1 MEITTMLNISFLI
14 TLLSSIIEI
23 WVCKKVFDYTSKIKT
38 NSMKLNISFLIA
50 VFVLIFI
57 FYLNI
62 DPNIRVLICIIST
75 YSIYKFNYRVNF
87 TKCLI
92 VVFSYWMLLIGIDAL
107 TMSLTLFINNLDS
120 MNILL
125 EENFY
130 RYECLFISKVFLF
143 FMLFIYKVSF
153 NSVKIGKKEIYLSIP
168 IVSNLI
174 SFIIFYKCIFSF
186 INISSSTKFDIMIMA
201 LLLTASN
208 IALIVGIIKMLRDN
222 KKYLELLKLQEKT
235 NLEHNYYQNVKN
247 NYIKTKELYH
257 DMKNHIIC
265 IKEMSKNNYDTSNYI
280 KNLEKKLDEYNN
292 MFDTG
297 NIALN
302 IILKEKKELCIKKEI
317 RFITGIDFSQCN
329 FINEEDVCSIFA
341 NAIDNAIEAC
351 DKIKKGNKSI
361 SLQGRLINNFFVIKI
376 SNTKS
381 NVIIEKKKNF
391 ITTKKNKEFHG
402 LGIKSIKNTLEKY
415 AGTATI
421 EFTDTMFSLNI
432 LIPLNNPYSNNSD
445 ITKMTESKSY
455 D

>member
-1 MEITTMLNISFLI
+1 MESFIMLDFFITIV
-14 TLLSSIIEI
+14 SSIIEI
-23 WVCKKVFDYTSKIKT
+23 WACKKVFDYTSKIKT
-38 NSMKLNISFLIA
+38 NSMKLNISFLISI
-50 VFVLIFI
+50 FVIIFT

-87 TKCLI
+87 TKSLI

-107 TMSLTLFINNLDS
+107 AMSLTLFLNNLDS
-120 MNILL
+120 MNLLL

-130 RYECLFISKVFLF
+130 RYESLFISKVFLF
-143 FMLFIYKVSF
+143 FMLFIYKTTF
-153 NSVKIGKKEIYLSIP
+153 NSVKIGRKEIYLSIP
-168 IVSNLI
+168 IVSNLL

-186 INISSSTKFDIMIMA
+186 VNISASTKFDIMIMA

-208 IALIVGIIKMLRDN
+208 IALIVGIVKMLRDN

-257 DMKNHIIC
+257 DMKNHLIC

-280 KNLEKKLDEYNN
+280 KNLEKKLDKYNN

-302 IILKEKKELCIKKEI
+302 IILKEKKELCMKKEI
-317 RFITGIDFSQCN
+317 RFITGIDFTQCN
-329 FINEEDVCSIFA
+329 FINEEDVCSIFS

-351 DKIKKGNKSI
+351 DKIKEGNKSI
-361 SLQGRLINNFFVIKI
+361 SLQGRLINNFFAIKI

-381 NVIIEKKKNF
+381 NTIIEKNKCL
-391 ITTKKNKEFHG
+391 ITSKKNKEFHG

-415 AGTATI
+415 SGTSTI
-421 EFTDTMFSLNI
+421 EFTDTMFALNI
-432 LIPLNNPYSNNSD
+432 LIPLNNHYSNNND
-445 ITKMTESKSY
+445 FIKMSESKSY

>member
-1 MEITTMLNISFLI
+1 FITIV
-14 TLLSSIIEI
+14 SSIIEI
-23 WVCKKVFDYTSKIKT
+23 WACKKVFDYTSKIKT
-38 NSMKLNISFLIA
+38 NSMKLNISFLISI
-50 VFVLIFI
+50 FVIIFT

-87 TKCLI
+87 TKSLI

-107 TMSLTLFINNLDS
+107 AMSLTLFLNNLDS
-120 MNILL
+120 MNLLL

-130 RYECLFISKVFLF
+130 RYESLFISKVFLF
-143 FMLFIYKVSF
+143 FMLFIYKTTF
-153 NSVKIGKKEIYLSIP
+153 NSVKIGRKEIYLSIP
-168 IVSNLI
+168 IVSNLL

-186 INISSSTKFDIMIMA
+186 VNISASTKFDIMIMA

-208 IALIVGIIKMLRDN
+208 IALIVGIVKMLRDN

-257 DMKNHIIC
+257 DMKNHLIC

-280 KNLEKKLDEYNN
+280 KNLEKKLDKYNN

-302 IILKEKKELCIKKEI
+302 IILKEKKELCMKKEI
-317 RFITGIDFSQCN
+317 RFITGIDFTQCN
-329 FINEEDVCSIFA
+329 FINEEDVCSIFS

-351 DKIKKGNKSI
+351 DKIKEGNKSI
-361 SLQGRLINNFFVIKI
+361 SLQGRLINNFFAIKI

-381 NVIIEKKKNF
+381 NTIIEKNKCL
-391 ITTKKNKEFHG
+391 ITSKKNKEFHG

-415 AGTATI
+415 SGTSTI
-421 EFTDTMFSLNI
+421 EFTDTMFALNI
-432 LIPLNNPYSNNSD
+432 LIPLNNHYSNNND
-445 ITKMTESKSY
+445 FIKMSESKSY

>member
-1 MEITTMLNISFLI
+1 MESFIMLDFFITIV
-14 TLLSSIIEI
+14 SSIIEI
-23 WVCKKVFDYTSKIKT
+23 WACKKVFDYTSKIKT
-38 NSMKLNISFLIA
+38 NSMKLNISFLISI
-50 VFVLIFI
+50 FVIIFT

-87 TKCLI
+87 TKSLI

-107 TMSLTLFINNLDS
+107 AMSLTLFLNNLDS
-120 MNILL
+120 MNLLL

-130 RYECLFISKVFLF
+130 RYESLFISKVFLF
-143 FMLFIYKVSF
+143 FMLFIYKTTF
-153 NSVKIGKKEIYLSIP
+153 NSVKIGRKEIYLSIP
-168 IVSNLI
+168 IVSNLL

-186 INISSSTKFDIMIMA
+186 VNISASTKFDIMIMA

-208 IALIVGIIKMLRDN
+208 IALIVGIVKMLRDN

-257 DMKNHIIC
+257 DMKNHLIC

-280 KNLEKKLDEYNN
+280 KNLEKKLDKYNN

-302 IILKEKKELCIKKEI
+302 IILKEKKELYMKKEI
-317 RFITGIDFSQCN
+317 RFITGIDFTQCN
-329 FINEEDVCSIFA
+329 FINEEDVCSIFS

-351 DKIKKGNKSI
+351 DKIKEGNKSI
-361 SLQGRLINNFFVIKI
+361 SLQGRLINNFFAIKI

-381 NVIIEKKKNF
+381 NTIIEKNKCL
-391 ITTKKNKEFHG
+391 ITSKKNKEFHG

-415 AGTATI
+415 SGTSTI
-421 EFTDTMFSLNI
+421 EFTDTMFALNI
-432 LIPLNNPYSNNSD
+432 LIPLNNHYSNNND
-445 ITKMTESKSY
+445 FIKMSESKSY

>member
-1 MEITTMLNISFLI
+1 MLDFFITIV
-14 TLLSSIIEI
+14 SSIIEI
-23 WVCKKVFDYTSKIKT
+23 WACKKVFDYTSKIKT
-38 NSMKLNISFLIA
+38 NSMKLNISFLISI
-50 VFVLIFI
+50 FVIIFT

-87 TKCLI
+87 TKSLI

-107 TMSLTLFINNLDS
+107 AMSLTLFLNNLDS
-120 MNILL
+120 MNLLL

-130 RYECLFISKVFLF
+130 RYESLFISKVFLF
-143 FMLFIYKVSF
+143 FMLFIYKTTF
-153 NSVKIGKKEIYLSIP
+153 NSVKIGRKEIYLSIP
-168 IVSNLI
+168 IVSNLL

-186 INISSSTKFDIMIMA
+186 VNISASTKFDIMIMA

-208 IALIVGIIKMLRDN
+208 IALIVGIVKMLRDN

-257 DMKNHIIC
+257 DMKNHLIC

-280 KNLEKKLDEYNN
+280 KNLEKKLDKYNN

-302 IILKEKKELCIKKEI
+302 IILKEKKELCMKKEI
-317 RFITGIDFSQCN
+317 RFITGIDFTQCN
-329 FINEEDVCSIFA
+329 FINEEDVCSIFS

-351 DKIKKGNKSI
+351 DKIKEGNKSI
-361 SLQGRLINNFFVIKI
+361 SLQGRLINNFFAIKI

-381 NVIIEKKKNF
+381 NTIIEKNKCL
-391 ITTKKNKEFHG
+391 ITSKKNKEFHG

-415 AGTATI
+415 SGTSPI
-421 EFTDTMFSLNI
+421 EFTDTMFALNI
-432 LIPLNNPYSNNSD
+432 LIPLNNHYSNNND
-445 ITKMTESKSY
+445 FIKMSESKSY

>member
-1 MEITTMLNISFLI
+1 MLDFFITIV
-14 TLLSSIIEI
+14 SSIIEI
-23 WVCKKVFDYTSKIKT
+23 WACKKVFDYTSKIKT
-38 NSMKLNISFLIA
+38 NSMKLNISFLISI
-50 VFVLIFI
+50 FVIIFT

-87 TKCLI
+87 TKSLI

-107 TMSLTLFINNLDS
+107 AMSLTLFLNNLDS
-120 MNILL
+120 MNLLL

-130 RYECLFISKVFLF
+130 RYESLFISKVFLF
-143 FMLFIYKVSF
+143 FMLFIYKTTF
-153 NSVKIGKKEIYLSIP
+153 NSVKIGRKEIYLSIP
-168 IVSNLI
+168 IVSNLLP
-174 SFIIFYKCIFSF
+174 FIIFYKCIFSF
-186 INISSSTKFDIMIMA
+186 VNISASTKFDIMIMA

-208 IALIVGIIKMLRDN
+208 IALIVGIVKMLRDN

-257 DMKNHIIC
+257 DMKNHLIC

-280 KNLEKKLDEYNN
+280 KNLEKKLDKYNN

-302 IILKEKKELCIKKEI
+302 IILKEKKELCMKKEI
-317 RFITGIDFSQCN
+317 RFITGIDFTQCN
-329 FINEEDVCSIFA
+329 FINEEDVCSIFS

-351 DKIKKGNKSI
+351 DKIKEGNKSI
-361 SLQGRLINNFFVIKI
+361 SLQGRLINNFFAIKI

-381 NVIIEKKKNF
+381 NTIIEKNKCL
-391 ITTKKNKEFHG
+391 ITSKKNKEFHG

-415 AGTATI
+415 SGTSTI
-421 EFTDTMFSLNI
+421 EFTDTMFALNI
-432 LIPLNNPYSNNSD
+432 LIPLNNHYSNNND
-445 ITKMTESKSY
+445 FIKMSESKSY

>member
-1 MEITTMLNISFLI
+1 
-14 TLLSSIIEI
+14 IEI
-23 WVCKKVFDYTSKIKT
+23 WACKKVFDYTSKIKT
-38 NSMKLNISFLIA
+38 NSMKLNISFLISI
-50 VFVLIFI
+50 FVIIFT

-87 TKCLI
+87 TKSLI

-107 TMSLTLFINNLDS
+107 AMSLTLFLNNLDS
-120 MNILL
+120 MNLLL

-130 RYECLFISKVFLF
+130 RYESLFISKVFLF
-143 FMLFIYKVSF
+143 FMLFIYKTTF
-153 NSVKIGKKEIYLSIP
+153 NSVKIGRKEIYLSIP
-168 IVSNLI
+168 IVSNLL

-186 INISSSTKFDIMIMA
+186 VNISASTKFDIMIMA

-208 IALIVGIIKMLRDN
+208 IALIVGIVKMLRDN

-257 DMKNHIIC
+257 DMKNHLIC

-280 KNLEKKLDEYNN
+280 KNLEKKLDKYNN

-302 IILKEKKELCIKKEI
+302 IILKEKKELCMKKEI
-317 RFITGIDFSQCN
+317 RFITGIDFTQCN
-329 FINEEDVCSIFA
+329 FINEEDVCSIFS

-351 DKIKKGNKSI
+351 DKIKEGNKSI
-361 SLQGRLINNFFVIKI
+361 SLQGRLINNFFAIKI

-381 NVIIEKKKNF
+381 NTIIEKNKCL
-391 ITTKKNKEFHG
+391 ITSKKNKEFHG

-415 AGTATI
+415 SGTSTI
-421 EFTDTMFSLNI
+421 EFTDTMFALNI
-432 LIPLNNPYSNNSD
+432 LIPLNNHYSNNND
-445 ITKMTESKSY
+445 FIKMSESKSY

>member
-1 MEITTMLNISFLI
+1 
-14 TLLSSIIEI
+14 IIEI
-23 WVCKKVFDYTSKIKT
+23 WACKKVFDYTSKIKT
-38 NSMKLNISFLIA
+38 NSMKLNISFLISI
-50 VFVLIFI
+50 FVIIFT

-87 TKCLI
+87 TKSLI

-107 TMSLTLFINNLDS
+107 AMSLTLFLNNLDS
-120 MNILL
+120 MNLLL

-130 RYECLFISKVFLF
+130 RYESLFISKVFLF
-143 FMLFIYKVSF
+143 FMLFIYKTTF
-153 NSVKIGKKEIYLSIP
+153 NSVKIGRKEIYLSIP
-168 IVSNLI
+168 IVSNLL

-186 INISSSTKFDIMIMA
+186 VNISASTKFDIMIMA

-208 IALIVGIIKMLRDN
+208 IALIVGIVKMLRDN

-257 DMKNHIIC
+257 DMKNHLIC

-280 KNLEKKLDEYNN
+280 KNLEKKLDKYNN

-302 IILKEKKELCIKKEI
+302 IILKEKKELCMKKEI
-317 RFITGIDFSQCN
+317 RFITGIDFTQCN
-329 FINEEDVCSIFA
+329 FINEEDVCSIFS

-351 DKIKKGNKSI
+351 DKIKEGNKSI
-361 SLQGRLINNFFVIKI
+361 SLQGRLINNFFAIKI

-381 NVIIEKKKNF
+381 NTIIEKNKCL
-391 ITTKKNKEFHG
+391 ITSKKNKEFHG

-415 AGTATI
+415 SGTSTI
-421 EFTDTMFSLNI
+421 EFTDTMFALNI
-432 LIPLNNPYSNNSD
+432 LIPLNNHYSNNND
-445 ITKMTESKSY
+445 FIKMSESKSY

>member
-1 MEITTMLNISFLI
+1 ITIV
-14 TLLSSIIEI
+14 SSIIEI
-23 WVCKKVFDYTSKIKT
+23 WACKKVFDYTSKIKT
-38 NSMKLNISFLIA
+38 NSMKLNISFLISI
-50 VFVLIFI
+50 FVIIFT

-87 TKCLI
+87 TKSLI

-107 TMSLTLFINNLDS
+107 AMSLTLFLNNLDS
-120 MNILL
+120 MNLLL

-130 RYECLFISKVFLF
+130 RYESLFISKVFLF
-143 FMLFIYKVSF
+143 FMLFIYKTTF
-153 NSVKIGKKEIYLSIP
+153 NSVKIGRKEIYLSIP
-168 IVSNLI
+168 IVSNLL

-186 INISSSTKFDIMIMA
+186 VNISASTKFDIMIMA

-208 IALIVGIIKMLRDN
+208 IALIVGIVKMLRDN

-257 DMKNHIIC
+257 DMKNHLIC

-280 KNLEKKLDEYNN
+280 KNLEKKLDKYNN

-302 IILKEKKELCIKKEI
+302 IILKEKKELCMKKEI
-317 RFITGIDFSQCN
+317 RFITGIDFTQCN
-329 FINEEDVCSIFA
+329 FINEEDVCSIFS

-351 DKIKKGNKSI
+351 DKIKEGNKSI
-361 SLQGRLINNFFVIKI
+361 SLQGRLINNFFAIKI

-381 NVIIEKKKNF
+381 NTIIEKNKCL
-391 ITTKKNKEFHG
+391 ITSKKNKEFHG

-415 AGTATI
+415 SGTSTI
-421 EFTDTMFSLNI
+421 EFTDTMFALNI
-432 LIPLNNPYSNNSD
+432 LIPLNNHYSNNND
-445 ITKMTESKSY
+445 FIKMSESKSY

>member
-1 MEITTMLNISFLI
+1 MLDFFITIV
-14 TLLSSIIEI
+14 SSIIEI
-23 WVCKKVFDYTSKIKT
+23 WACKKVFDYTSKIKT
-38 NSMKLNISFLIA
+38 NSMKLNISFLISI
-50 VFVLIFI
+50 FVIIFT

-87 TKCLI
+87 TKSLI

-107 TMSLTLFINNLDS
+107 AMSLTLFLNNLDS
-120 MNILL
+120 MNLLL

-130 RYECLFISKVFLF
+130 RYESLFISKVFLF
-143 FMLFIYKVSF
+143 FMLFIYKTTF
-153 NSVKIGKKEIYLSIP
+153 NSAKIGRKEIYLSIP
-168 IVSNLI
+168 IVSNLL

-186 INISSSTKFDIMIMA
+186 VNISDSTQFDIMIMS

-208 IALIVGIIKMLRDN
+208 IALIVGIVKMLRDN

-257 DMKNHIIC
+257 DMKNHLIC
-265 IKEMSKNNYDTSNYI
+265 IKEMNKNNCDTSNYI

-302 IILKEKKELCIKKEI
+302 IILKEKKDLCIKKEI
-317 RFITGIDFSQCN
+317 RFIAGIDFSQCN

-341 NAIDNAIEAC
+341 NALDNAIEAC
-351 DKIKKGNKSI
+351 DKIKEGIKSI
-361 SLQGRLINNFFVIKI
+361 SLQGRLINNFFVIKL

-381 NVIIEKKKNF
+381 NFIIEKNKNF

-402 LGIKSIKNTLEKY
+402 LGIKSIKNTLERY
-415 AGTATI
+415 DGTANI

-432 LIPLNNPYSNNSD
+432 LIPLNNSYSNNSD
-445 ITKMTESKSY
+445 INKITESKSH

>member
-1 MEITTMLNISFLI
+1 MESFIMLDFFITTV
-14 TLLSSIIEI
+14 SSIIDI
-23 WVCKKVFDYTSKIKT
+23 WACKKVFDYTSKIKT
-38 NSMKLNISFLIA
+38 NSMKLNISFLISI
-50 VFVLIFI
+50 FVIIFI
-57 FYLNI
+57 FHLNI
-62 DPNIRVLICIIST
+62 APNIRVLICIISA

-87 TKCLI
+87 AKSLI

-107 TMSLTLFINNLDS
+107 AMSLTLFLNNLDS
-120 MNILL
+120 MNLLL

-130 RYECLFISKVFLF
+130 RYESLFISKVFLF
-143 FMLFIYKVSF
+143 FMLFIYKTAF

-168 IVSNLI
+168 IVSNLL

-186 INISSSTKFDIMIMA
+186 INISASTKFDIMIMA

-257 DMKNHIIC
+257 DMKNHLIC

-280 KNLEKKLDEYNN
+280 KNIEKKLDEYNN

-317 RFITGIDFSQCN
+317 RFITGIDFTQCN

-351 DKIKKGNKSI
+351 DKIKEGNKSI

-381 NVIIEKKKNF
+381 NPIIEKNKNF
-391 ITTKKNKEFHG
+391 ITSKKNKEFHG

-415 AGTATI
+415 SGASTI
-421 EFTDTMFSLNI
+421 EFTDTMFALNI
-432 LIPLNNPYSNNSD
+432 LIPLNNPYSNNND
-445 ITKMTESKSY
+445 IIKMSESKSY

>member
-1 MEITTMLNISFLI
+1 
-14 TLLSSIIEI
+14 
-23 WVCKKVFDYTSKIKT
+23 KVFDYTSKIKT
-38 NSMKLNISFLIA
+38 NSMKLNISFLISI
-50 VFVLIFI
+50 FVIIFT

-87 TKCLI
+87 TKSLI

-107 TMSLTLFINNLDS
+107 AMSLTLFLNNLDS
-120 MNILL
+120 MNLLL

-130 RYECLFISKVFLF
+130 RYESLFISKVFLF
-143 FMLFIYKVSF
+143 FMLFIYKTTF
-153 NSVKIGKKEIYLSIP
+153 NSVKIGRKEIYLSIP
-168 IVSNLI
+168 IVSNLL

-186 INISSSTKFDIMIMA
+186 VNISASTKFDIMIMA

-208 IALIVGIIKMLRDN
+208 IALIVGIVKMLRDN

-257 DMKNHIIC
+257 DMKNHLIC

-280 KNLEKKLDEYNN
+280 KNLEKKLDKYNN

-302 IILKEKKELCIKKEI
+302 IILKEKKELCMKKEI
-317 RFITGIDFSQCN
+317 RFITGIDFTQCN
-329 FINEEDVCSIFA
+329 FINEEDVCSIFS

-351 DKIKKGNKSI
+351 DKIKEGNKSI
-361 SLQGRLINNFFVIKI
+361 SLQGRLINNFFAIKI

-381 NVIIEKKKNF
+381 NTIIEKNKCL
-391 ITTKKNKEFHG
+391 ITSKKNKEFHG

-415 AGTATI
+415 SGTSTI
-421 EFTDTMFSLNI
+421 EFTDTMFALNI
-432 LIPLNNPYSNNSD
+432 LIPLNNHYSNNND
-445 ITKMTESKSY
+445 FIKMSESKSY

>member
-1 MEITTMLNISFLI
+1 MESFIMLDFFITIV
-14 TLLSSIIEI
+14 SSIIEI
-23 WVCKKVFDYTSKIKT
+23 WACKKVFDYTSKIKT
-38 NSMKLNISFLIA
+38 NSMKLNFSFLISI
-50 VFVLIFI
+50 FVIIFT

-87 TKCLI
+87 TKSLI

-107 TMSLTLFINNLDS
+107 AMSLTLFLNNLDS
-120 MNILL
+120 MNLLL

-130 RYECLFISKVFLF
+130 RYESLFISKVFLF
-143 FMLFIYKVSF
+143 FMLFIYKTTF
-153 NSVKIGKKEIYLSIP
+153 NSVKIGRKEIYLSIP
-168 IVSNLI
+168 IVSNLL

-186 INISSSTKFDIMIMA
+186 VNISASTKFDIMIMA

-208 IALIVGIIKMLRDN
+208 IALIVGIVKMLRDN

-257 DMKNHIIC
+257 DMKNHLIC

-280 KNLEKKLDEYNN
+280 KNLEKKLDKYNN

-302 IILKEKKELCIKKEI
+302 IILKEKKELCMKKEI
-317 RFITGIDFSQCN
+317 RFITGIDFTQCN
-329 FINEEDVCSIFA
+329 FINEEDVCSIFS

-351 DKIKKGNKSI
+351 DKIKEGNKSI
-361 SLQGRLINNFFVIKI
+361 SLQGRLINNFFAIKI

-381 NVIIEKKKNF
+381 NTIIEKNKCL
-391 ITTKKNKEFHG
+391 ITSKKNKEFHG

-415 AGTATI
+415 SGTSTI
-421 EFTDTMFSLNI
+421 EFTDTMFALNI
-432 LIPLNNPYSNNSD
+432 LIPLNNHYSNNND
-445 ITKMTESKSY
+445 FIKMSESKSY

>member
-1 MEITTMLNISFLI
+1 MLNISFLI

>member
-1 MEITTMLNISFLI
+1 
-14 TLLSSIIEI
+14 
-23 WVCKKVFDYTSKIKT
+23 VFDYTSKIKT
-38 NSMKLNISFLIA
+38 NSMKLNISFLISI
-50 VFVLIFI
+50 FVIIFT

-87 TKCLI
+87 TKSLI

-107 TMSLTLFINNLDS
+107 AMSLTLFLNNLDS
-120 MNILL
+120 MNLLL

-130 RYECLFISKVFLF
+130 RYESLFISKVFLF
-143 FMLFIYKVSF
+143 FMLFIYKTTF
-153 NSVKIGKKEIYLSIP
+153 NSVKIGRKEIYLSIP
-168 IVSNLI
+168 IVSNLL

-186 INISSSTKFDIMIMA
+186 VNISASTKFDIMIMA

-208 IALIVGIIKMLRDN
+208 IALIVGIVKMLRDN

-257 DMKNHIIC
+257 DMKNHLIC

-280 KNLEKKLDEYNN
+280 KNLEKKLDKYNN

-302 IILKEKKELCIKKEI
+302 IILKEKKELCMKKEI
-317 RFITGIDFSQCN
+317 RFITGIDFTQCN
-329 FINEEDVCSIFA
+329 FINEEDVCSIFS

-351 DKIKKGNKSI
+351 DKIKEGNKSI
-361 SLQGRLINNFFVIKI
+361 SLQGRLINNFFAIKI

-381 NVIIEKKKNF
+381 NTIIEKNKCL
-391 ITTKKNKEFHG
+391 ITSKKNKEFHG

-415 AGTATI
+415 SGTSTI
-421 EFTDTMFSLNI
+421 EFTDTMFALNI
-432 LIPLNNPYSNNSD
+432 LIPLNNHYSNNND
-445 ITKMTESKSY
+445 FIKMSESKSY

>member
-1 MEITTMLNISFLI
+1 MLDFFITIV
-14 TLLSSIIEI
+14 SSIIEI
-23 WVCKKVFDYTSKIKT
+23 WACKKVFDYTSKIKT
-38 NSMKLNISFLIA
+38 NSMKLNISFLISI
-50 VFVLIFI
+50 FVIIFT

-87 TKCLI
+87 TKSLI

-107 TMSLTLFINNLDS
+107 AMSLTLFLNNLDS
-120 MNILL
+120 MNLLL

-130 RYECLFISKVFLF
+130 RYESLFISKVFLF
-143 FMLFIYKVSF
+143 FMLFIYKTTF
-153 NSVKIGKKEIYLSIP
+153 NSVKIGRKEIYLSIP
-168 IVSNLI
+168 IVSNLL

-186 INISSSTKFDIMIMA
+186 VNISASTKFDIMIMA

-208 IALIVGIIKMLRDN
+208 IALIVGIVKMLRDN

-257 DMKNHIIC
+257 DMKNHLIC

-280 KNLEKKLDEYNN
+280 KNLEKKLDKYNN

-302 IILKEKKELCIKKEI
+302 IILKEKKELCMKKEI
-317 RFITGIDFSQCN
+317 RFITGIDFTQCN
-329 FINEEDVCSIFA
+329 FINEEDVCSIFS

-351 DKIKKGNKSI
+351 DKIKEGNKSI
-361 SLQGRLINNFFVIKI
+361 SLQGRLINNFFAIKI

-381 NVIIEKKKNF
+381 NTIIEKNKCL
-391 ITTKKNKEFHG
+391 ITSKKNKEFHG

-415 AGTATI
+415 SGTSTI
-421 EFTDTMFSLNI
+421 EFTDTMFALNI
-432 LIPLNNPYSNNSD
+432 LIPLNNHYSNNND
-445 ITKMTESKSY
+445 FIKMSESKSY

>member
-1 MEITTMLNISFLI
+1 MESFIMLDFFITTV
-14 TLLSSIIEI
+14 SSIIEI
-23 WVCKKVFDYTSKIKT
+23 WACKKVFDYTSKIKT
-38 NSMKLNISFLIA
+38 NSTKLNISFLISI
-50 VFVLIFI
+50 FVIIFI

-75 YSIYKFNYRVNF
+75 YIIYKFNYRVNF
-87 TKCLI
+87 TKSLI

-107 TMSLTLFINNLDS
+107 AMSLTLFLNNLNS
-120 MNILL
+120 MNLLL

-130 RYECLFISKVFLF
+130 RYESLFISKVFLF
-143 FMLFIYKVSF
+143 FMLFIYKTTF
-153 NSVKIGKKEIYLSIP
+153 NSIKIGKKEIYLSIP
-168 IVSNLI
+168 IVSNLL

-186 INISSSTKFDIMIMA
+186 INISASTKFDIMIMA

-208 IALIVGIIKMLRDN
+208 ITLIVGIIKMLRDN

-257 DMKNHIIC
+257 DMKNHLIC
-265 IKEMSKNNYDTSNYI
+265 IKEMSKNNYDTTNYI
-280 KNLEKKLDEYNN
+280 KNLEKKLDEYNT

-317 RFITGIDFSQCN
+317 RFITGIDFTQCN

-351 DKIKKGNKSI
+351 DKIKEGNKSI
-361 SLQGRLINNFFVIKI
+361 SLQGRLINNFFAIKI

-381 NVIIEKKKNF
+381 NAIIEKNNNF
-391 ITTKKNKEFHG
+391 ITSKKNKEFHG

-415 AGTATI
+415 AGTSTI
-421 EFTDTMFSLNI
+421 EFTDTMFALNI
-432 LIPLNNPYSNNSD
+432 LIPLNNPYSNNND
-445 ITKMTESKSY
+445 IIKMSESKSY

>member
-1 MEITTMLNISFLI
+1 MLDFFITIV
-14 TLLSSIIEI
+14 SSIIEI
-23 WVCKKVFDYTSKIKT
+23 WACKKVFDYTSKIKT
-38 NSMKLNISFLIA
+38 NSMKLNISFLISI
-50 VFVLIFI
+50 FVIIFT

-87 TKCLI
+87 TKSLI

-107 TMSLTLFINNLDS
+107 AMSLTLFLNNLDS
-120 MNILL
+120 MNLLL

-130 RYECLFISKVFLF
+130 RYESLFISKVFLF
-143 FMLFIYKVSF
+143 FMLFIYKTTF
-153 NSVKIGKKEIYLSIP
+153 NSVKIGRKEIYLSIP
-168 IVSNLI
+168 IVSNLL

-186 INISSSTKFDIMIMA
+186 VNISASTKFDIMIMA

-208 IALIVGIIKMLRDN
+208 IALIVGIVKMLRDN

-257 DMKNHIIC
+257 DMKNHLIC

-302 IILKEKKELCIKKEI
+302 IILKEKKE
-317 RFITGIDFSQCN
+317 
-329 FINEEDVCSIFA
+329 
-341 NAIDNAIEAC
+341 
-351 DKIKKGNKSI
+351 
-361 SLQGRLINNFFVIKI
+361 
-376 SNTKS
+376 
-381 NVIIEKKKNF
+381 
-391 ITTKKNKEFHG
+391 
-402 LGIKSIKNTLEKY
+402 
-415 AGTATI
+415 
-421 EFTDTMFSLNI
+421 
-432 LIPLNNPYSNNSD
+432 
-445 ITKMTESKSY
+445 
-455 D
+455 

>member
-1 MEITTMLNISFLI
+1 MLDFFITIV
-14 TLLSSIIEI
+14 SSIIEI
-23 WVCKKVFDYTSKIKT
+23 WACKKVFDYTSKIKT
-38 NSMKLNISFLIA
+38 NSMKLNISFLISI
-50 VFVLIFI
+50 FVIIFT

-87 TKCLI
+87 TKSLI

-107 TMSLTLFINNLDS
+107 AMLLTLFLNNLDS
-120 MNILL
+120 MNLLL

-130 RYECLFISKVFLF
+130 RYESLFISKVFLF
-143 FMLFIYKVSF
+143 FMLFIYKTTF
-153 NSVKIGKKEIYLSIP
+153 NSVKIGRKEIYLSIP
-168 IVSNLI
+168 IVSNLL

-186 INISSSTKFDIMIMA
+186 VNISASTKFDIMIMA

-208 IALIVGIIKMLRDN
+208 IALIVGIVKMLRDN

-257 DMKNHIIC
+257 DMKNHLIC

-280 KNLEKKLDEYNN
+280 KNLEKKLDKYNN

-302 IILKEKKELCIKKEI
+302 IILKEKKELCMKKEI
-317 RFITGIDFSQCN
+317 RFITGIDFTQCN
-329 FINEEDVCSIFA
+329 FINEEDVCSIFS

-351 DKIKKGNKSI
+351 DKIKEGNKSI
-361 SLQGRLINNFFVIKI
+361 SLQGRLINNFFAIKI

-381 NVIIEKKKNF
+381 NTIIEKNKCL
-391 ITTKKNKEFHG
+391 ITSKKNKEFHG

-415 AGTATI
+415 SGTSTI
-421 EFTDTMFSLNI
+421 EFTDTMFALNI
-432 LIPLNNPYSNNSD
+432 LIPLNNHYSNNND
-445 ITKMTESKSY
+445 FIKMSESKSY

>member
-1 MEITTMLNISFLI
+1 MLDFFITIV
-14 TLLSSIIEI
+14 SSIIEI
-23 WVCKKVFDYTSKIKT
+23 WACKKVFDYTSKIKT
-38 NSMKLNISFLIA
+38 NSMKLNISFLISI
-50 VFVLIFI
+50 FVIIFT

-87 TKCLI
+87 TKSLI

-107 TMSLTLFINNLDS
+107 AMSLTLFLNNLDS
-120 MNILL
+120 MNLLL

-130 RYECLFISKVFLF
+130 RYESLFISKVFLF
-143 FMLFIYKVSF
+143 FMLFIYKTTF
-153 NSVKIGKKEIYLSIP
+153 NSVKIGRKEIYLSIP
-168 IVSNLI
+168 IVSNLL

-186 INISSSTKFDIMIMA
+186 VNISASTKFDIMIMA

-208 IALIVGIIKMLRDN
+208 IALIVGIVKMLRDN

-257 DMKNHIIC
+257 DMKNHLIC

-302 IILKEKKELCIKKEI
+302 IILKEKKELCMKKEI
-317 RFITGIDFSQCN
+317 RFITGIDFTQCN
-329 FINEEDVCSIFA
+329 FINEEDVCSIFS

-351 DKIKKGNKSI
+351 DKIKEGNKSI
-361 SLQGRLINNFFVIKI
+361 SLQGRLINNFFAIKI

-381 NVIIEKKKNF
+381 NTIIEKNKCL
-391 ITTKKNKEFHG
+391 ITSKKNKEFHG

-415 AGTATI
+415 SGTSTI
-421 EFTDTMFSLNI
+421 EFTDTMFALNI
-432 LIPLNNPYSNNSD
+432 LIPLNNHYSNNND
-445 ITKMTESKSY
+445 FIKMSESKSY

>member
-1 MEITTMLNISFLI
+1 
-14 TLLSSIIEI
+14 
-23 WVCKKVFDYTSKIKT
+23 
-38 NSMKLNISFLIA
+38 
-50 VFVLIFI
+50 
-57 FYLNI
+57 LNI

-87 TKCLI
+87 TKSLI

-107 TMSLTLFINNLDS
+107 AMSLTLFLNNLDS
-120 MNILL
+120 MNLLL

-130 RYECLFISKVFLF
+130 RYESLFISKVFLF
-143 FMLFIYKVSF
+143 FMLFIYKTTF
-153 NSVKIGKKEIYLSIP
+153 NSVKIGRKEIYLSIP
-168 IVSNLI
+168 IVSNLL

-186 INISSSTKFDIMIMA
+186 VNISASTKFDIMIMA

-208 IALIVGIIKMLRDN
+208 IALIVGIVKMLRDN

-257 DMKNHIIC
+257 DMKNHLIC

-280 KNLEKKLDEYNN
+280 KNLEKKLDKYNN

-302 IILKEKKELCIKKEI
+302 IILKEKKELCMKKEI
-317 RFITGIDFSQCN
+317 RFITGIDFTQCN
-329 FINEEDVCSIFA
+329 FINEEDVCSIFS

-351 DKIKKGNKSI
+351 DKIKEGNKSI
-361 SLQGRLINNFFVIKI
+361 SLQGRLINNFFAIKI

-381 NVIIEKKKNF
+381 NTIIEKNKCL
-391 ITTKKNKEFHG
+391 ITSKKNKEFHG

-415 AGTATI
+415 SGTSTI
-421 EFTDTMFSLNI
+421 EFTDTMFALNI
-432 LIPLNNPYSNNSD
+432 LIPLNNHYSNNND
-445 ITKMTESKSY
+445 FIKMSESKSY

>member
-1 MEITTMLNISFLI
+1 MLDFFITIV
-14 TLLSSIIEI
+14 SSIIEI
-23 WVCKKVFDYTSKIKT
+23 WACKKVFDYTSKIKT
-38 NSMKLNISFLIA
+38 NSMKLNISFLISI
-50 VFVLIFI
+50 FVIIFT

-87 TKCLI
+87 TKSLI

-107 TMSLTLFINNLDS
+107 AMSLTLFLNNLDS
-120 MNILL
+120 MNLLL

-130 RYECLFISKVFLF
+130 RYESLFISKVFLF
-143 FMLFIYKVSF
+143 FMLFIYKTTF
-153 NSVKIGKKEIYLSIP
+153 NSVKIGRKEIYLSIP
-168 IVSNLI
+168 IVSNLL

-186 INISSSTKFDIMIMA
+186 VNISASTKFDIMIMA

-208 IALIVGIIKMLRDN
+208 IALIVGIVKMLRDN

-247 NYIKTKELYH
+247 NYIRTKELYH
-257 DMKNHIIC
+257 DMKNHLIC

-302 IILKEKKELCIKKEI
+302 IILKEKKELCMKKEI
-317 RFITGIDFSQCN
+317 RFITGIDFTQCN
-329 FINEEDVCSIFA
+329 FINEEDVCSIFS

-351 DKIKKGNKSI
+351 DKIKEGNKSI
-361 SLQGRLINNFFVIKI
+361 SLQGRLINNFFAIKI

-381 NVIIEKKKNF
+381 NTIIEKNKCL
-391 ITTKKNKEFHG
+391 ITSKKNKEFHG

-415 AGTATI
+415 SGTSTI
-421 EFTDTMFSLNI
+421 EFTDTMFALNI
-432 LIPLNNPYSNNSD
+432 LIPLNNHYSNNND
-445 ITKMTESKSY
+445 FIKMSESKSY

>member
-1 MEITTMLNISFLI
+1 MLDFFITTV
-14 TLLSSIIEI
+14 SSIIEI
-23 WVCKKVFDYTSKIKT
+23 WACKKVFDYTSKIKT
-38 NSMKLNISFLIA
+38 NSMKLNISFLISI
-50 VFVLIFI
+50 FVIIFT
-57 FYLNI
+57 FYFNI

-87 TKCLI
+87 TKSLI
-92 VVFSYWMLLIGIDAL
+92 VVFSYWMLLIGINAL
-107 TMSLTLFINNLDS
+107 AMSLTLFLNNLDS
-120 MNILL
+120 MNLLL

-130 RYECLFISKVFLF
+130 RYESLFISKVFLF
-143 FMLFIYKVSF
+143 FMLFIYKTAF

-168 IVSNLI
+168 IVSNLL

-186 INISSSTKFDIMIMA
+186 INISASTKFDIMIMA

-208 IALIVGIIKMLRDN
+208 IALIVGIVKMLRDN

-257 DMKNHIIC
+257 DMKNHLIC

-317 RFITGIDFSQCN
+317 RFITGIDFTQCN
-329 FINEEDVCSIFA
+329 FVNEEDVCSIFA

-351 DKIKKGNKSI
+351 DKIKEGNKSI
-361 SLQGRLINNFFVIKI
+361 SLQGRLINNFFAIKI

-381 NVIIEKKKNF
+381 NTIIEKNKSL
-391 ITTKKNKEFHG
+391 ITSKKNKEFHG

-415 AGTATI
+415 SGTSTI
-421 EFTDTMFSLNI
+421 EFTDTMFALNI
-432 LIPLNNPYSNNSD
+432 LIPLNNYYSNNND
-445 ITKMTESKSY
+445 ITKMSESKSY

>member
-1 MEITTMLNISFLI
+1 MESFIMLDFFITIV
-14 TLLSSIIEI
+14 SSIIEI
-23 WVCKKVFDYTSKIKT
+23 WACKKVFDYTSKIKT
-38 NSMKLNISFLIA
+38 NSMKLNISFLISI
-50 VFVLIFI
+50 FVIIFT

-87 TKCLI
+87 TKSLI

-107 TMSLTLFINNLDS
+107 AMSLTLFLNNLDS
-120 MNILL
+120 MNLLL

-130 RYECLFISKVFLF
+130 RYESLFISKVFLF
-143 FMLFIYKVSF
+143 FMLFIYKTTF
-153 NSVKIGKKEIYLSIP
+153 NSVKIGRKEIYLSIP
-168 IVSNLI
+168 IVSNLLP
-174 SFIIFYKCIFSF
+174 FIIFYKCIFSF
-186 INISSSTKFDIMIMA
+186 VNISASTKFDIMIMA

-208 IALIVGIIKMLRDN
+208 IALIVGIVKMLRDN

-257 DMKNHIIC
+257 DMKNHLIC

-280 KNLEKKLDEYNN
+280 KNLEKKLDKYNN

-302 IILKEKKELCIKKEI
+302 IILKEKKELCMKKEI
-317 RFITGIDFSQCN
+317 RFITGIDFTQCN
-329 FINEEDVCSIFA
+329 FINEEDVCSIFS

-351 DKIKKGNKSI
+351 DKIKEGNKSI
-361 SLQGRLINNFFVIKI
+361 SLQGRLINNFFAIKI

-381 NVIIEKKKNF
+381 NTIIEKNKCL
-391 ITTKKNKEFHG
+391 ITSKKNKEFHG

-415 AGTATI
+415 SGTSTI
-421 EFTDTMFSLNI
+421 EFTDTMFALNI
-432 LIPLNNPYSNNSD
+432 LIPLNNHYSNNND
-445 ITKMTESKSY
+445 FIKMSESKSY

>member
-1 MEITTMLNISFLI
+1 MESFIMLDFFITIV
-14 TLLSSIIEI
+14 SSIIEI
-23 WVCKKVFDYTSKIKT
+23 WACKKVFDYTSKIKT
-38 NSMKLNISFLIA
+38 NSMKLNISFLISI
-50 VFVLIFI
+50 FVIIFT

-87 TKCLI
+87 TKSLI

-107 TMSLTLFINNLDS
+107 AMSLTLFLNNLDS
-120 MNILL
+120 MNLLL

-130 RYECLFISKVFLF
+130 RYESLFISKVFLF
-143 FMLFIYKVSF
+143 FMLFIYKTTF
-153 NSVKIGKKEIYLSIP
+153 NSVKIGRKEIYLSIP
-168 IVSNLI
+168 IVSNLL

-186 INISSSTKFDIMIMA
+186 VNISASTKFDIMIMA

-208 IALIVGIIKMLRDN
+208 IALIVGIVKMLRDN

-257 DMKNHIIC
+257 DMKNHLIC

-302 IILKEKKELCIKKEI
+302 IILKEKKELCMKKEI
-317 RFITGIDFSQCN
+317 RFITGIDFTQCN
-329 FINEEDVCSIFA
+329 FINEEDVCSIFS

-351 DKIKKGNKSI
+351 DKIKEGNKSI
-361 SLQGRLINNFFVIKI
+361 SLQGRLINNFFAIKI

-381 NVIIEKKKNF
+381 NTIIEKNKCL
-391 ITTKKNKEFHG
+391 ITSKKNKEFHG

-415 AGTATI
+415 SGTSTI
-421 EFTDTMFSLNI
+421 EFTDTMFALNI
-432 LIPLNNPYSNNSD
+432 LIPLNNHYSNNND
-445 ITKMTESKSY
+445 FIKMSESKSY